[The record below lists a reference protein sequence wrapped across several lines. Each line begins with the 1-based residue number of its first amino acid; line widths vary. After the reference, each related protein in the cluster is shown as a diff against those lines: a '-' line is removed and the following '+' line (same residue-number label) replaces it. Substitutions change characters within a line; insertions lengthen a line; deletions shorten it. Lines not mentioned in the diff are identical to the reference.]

1 MGAGPVLSLAA
12 VAGEKSGDLLG
23 AAVLSALGSEQ
34 RPLQCAGVGGPAMAE
49 AGLERWWDISALSVS
64 GYVEVLREYPRL
76 HRMREDLIAKIR
88 AWRPSCF
95 LGIDAPD
102 FNLAIEARLRRESI
116 PVVHFISPSIWAW
129 RRGRIDRIRSAV
141 DHMLLV
147 FPHEQEI
154 YRQAGIPATY
164 VGHPMADL
172 IPMTPDSGRARAELG
187 MAANAGV
194 IALLPG
200 SRRSE
205 LKYLLGPFLETAVWI
220 NAQRPEFEFVLP
232 VASNDHYDRI
242 VERIRAAHLPDS
254 LRLRV
259 VSGGSHGV
267 LAACDAA
274 LVASGTATLETA
286 LFKKPMVIAYRMGWS
301 NFQIMRRL
309 AYLPHIGLPN
319 ILCAQE
325 VVPEFVQAAVEP
337 PAMGAALLAQI
348 DDQGLQGRLLERFT
362 ALHEQLRCGCAQRAA
377 EVILEV
383 ADG

>member
-1 MGAGPVLSLAA
+1 MDAGPVLSLAA

-23 AAVLSALGSEQ
+23 ASVLAALGRHDRS
-34 RPLQCAGVGGPAMAE
+34 LQCAGIGGAAMVG

-76 HRMREDLIAKIR
+76 HRMREDLIARVR

-102 FNLAIEARLRRESI
+102 FNLAIEARLRRDSI

-129 RRGRIDRIRSAV
+129 RRGRIDQIKNAV

-172 IPMTPDSGRARAELG
+172 IALTPAPQRARAELG
-187 MAANAGV
+187 IGEDV
-194 IALLPG
+194 PVLALLPG
-200 SRRSE
+200 SRNSE
-205 LKYLLGPFLETAVWI
+205 LKYLLGPFVATAAWI
-220 NAQRPEFEFVLP
+220 HARRPEFEFVLP
-232 VASNDHYDRI
+232 AASGGHYDRI
-242 VERIRAAHLPDS
+242 VEWVRAAHLPES
-254 LRLRV
+254 LRLRI
-259 VSGGSHGV
+259 VSGGSHNV
-267 LAACDAA
+267 LEACDAA

-286 LFKKPMVIAYRMGWS
+286 LFKKPMVIAYRMAWS
-301 NFQIMRRL
+301 NYRIMRRM
-309 AYLPHIGLPN
+309 AYLPHVGLPN
-319 ILCAQE
+319 ILCAQA
-325 VVPEFVQAAVEP
+325 VVPEFIQEAVEP
-337 PAMGAALLAQI
+337 AAMGAALLAQV
-348 DDQGLQGRLLERFT
+348 DDQALQRQLVERFT
-362 ALHEQLRCGCAQRAA
+362 ALHVQLRRGCAQRAA
-377 EVILEV
+377 EIIVDV